1 MVVRVPRIVII
12 GGGTDGTLTATRLRR
27 VYGDSAQI
35 TVADRDDRHVYQP
48 GMLSVL
54 FGRTDPG
61 RLVRS
66 RRAQLHDRVELRLAT
81 FYTLDGAALPGAVR
95 SRAAMSVTAQ

>member
-12 GGGTDGTLTATRLRR
+12 GGGTDGTLTANRLRR

-54 FGRTDPG
+54 FGRTDPEGSFARAG
-61 RLVRS
+61 RSFTIESSFAWPPSTRS
-66 RRAQLHDRVELRLAT
+66 TARPCP
-81 FYTLDGAALPGAVR
+81 AL
-95 SRAAMSVTAQ
+95 SVAGLPCP